1 LQGWP
6 EEIYRESHSP
16 ELVCS
21 VPETAGQ
28 AVDLL
33 LVHGIGAGA
42 WVWEGGAL
50 EHFARAGYRTWALSL
65 SGHGLSPSRKD
76 LDSYTLGTYA
86 NDVTAVLQQIAR
98 PTVLIAHSLGGAV
111 AQKVLSRGNLSAGCV
126 LLCSVPPYGLW
137 RASLEMLM
145 RSPELWLE
153 MSAYSLRGLADT
165 NIDVMRRG
173 LFPSEI
179 QETAFN
185 HLAEQL
191 QDESVNAM
199 SGALGWPPFAP
210 PPLSQ
215 RNMLVIGGALD
226 EFVPPT
232 DVVLTA
238 LYYGVQAH
246 LIPDGGHMLMCE
258 QAGLDAAQIIIDW
271 LKHTHSSA
279 EHQQYRRPD
288 HHASE
293 GSSNL
298 HNPGGKPPRLRLA
311 KEQSRDRRF

>member
-1 LQGWP
+1 MRRRGLQARP
-6 EEIYRESHSP
+6 EDTYREGHSL
-16 ELVCS
+16 ELVSS
-21 VPETAGQ
+21 VPETAER

-50 EHFARAGYRTWALSL
+50 EHFASAGYRTWALSL
-65 SGHGLSPSRKD
+65 SGHGLSTGRKD
-76 LDSYTLGTYA
+76 LDRYRLGTYA
-86 NDVTAVLQQIAR
+86 DDVAAVLQQIAR
-98 PTVLIAHSLGGAV
+98 PTVLVAHSLGGAV
-111 AQKVLSRGNLSAGCV
+111 AQKVLSRGNLPAGCV

-153 MSAYSLRGLADT
+153 MSAYSLGGLAAT
-165 NIDVMRRG
+165 NMDVMRRR

-179 QETAFN
+179 HEAAFN
-185 HLAEQL
+185 HLAARL

-199 SGALGWPPFAP
+199 SDALGWPPFAP

-246 LIPDGGHMLMCE
+246 LVPDGGHMLMCE
-258 QAGLDAAQIIIDW
+258 QAGMEAAQIIIDW
-271 LKHTHSSA
+271 LKHTYSSA
-279 EHQQYRRPD
+279 QHQQYCRQPD
-288 HHASE
+288 QYASD
-293 GSSNL
+293 G
-298 HNPGGKPPRLRLA
+298 
-311 KEQSRDRRF
+311 